1 MIFNMKKI
9 LLLFVIV
16 ICSANLIGCL
26 AVETKEYYF
35 KLNKD
40 KSGEGT
46 IKYINIMRTV
56 DSAGS
61 VDADYDELINSYL
74 RGTMPENEMMGV
86 KNVKKRLFEE
96 DNHLCGEITF
106 EFDDITTLKFFN
118 YKNSV
123 WAYYLGSSS
132 MGLLGGS
139 ETYFSS
145 NGTYGEANMP
155 VIFWTNAEKEFRFK
169 TVSPPSE
176 TVKESLLGTWKDK
189 GAPAK

>member
-1 MIFNMKKI
+1 MKK
-9 LLLFVIV
+9 LLLLLIILIASV
-16 ICSANLIGCL
+16 NLIGCL
-26 AVETKEYYF
+26 AVDTKEYYF

-40 KSGEGT
+40 NSGEGK

-74 RGTMPENEMMGV
+74 RGQMPENEMMGL

-123 WAYYLGSSS
+123 WAYYLGASS

-139 ETYFSS
+139 EVFFSS

-155 VIFWTNAEKEFRFK
+155 VIFWSNAEKEFRFK
-169 TVSPPSE
+169 TTAAPTE
-176 TVKESLLGTWKDK
+176 TEKESMLSTWKER
-189 GAPAK
+189 GAPNK